1 MFGKN
6 IAGVVIMLVC
16 SWGCAA
22 LFYFIGRFADKN
34 QKPIHFWAGT
44 QIDPRHVSDIAAYN
58 HESAVMWKLYSIPYW
73 LAGFLSC
80 FGVVS
85 DAFTIAGA
93 SVLFIACFPG
103 LWFLIQKYRKIEKT
117 YICR

>member
-16 SWGCAA
+16 SWGCAV

-58 HESAVMWKLYSIPYW
+58 HESAVMWKL
-73 LAGFLSC
+73 SC
-80 FGVVS
+80 FGLISEV
-85 DAFTIAGA
+85 FIIAGA
-93 SVLFIACFPG
+93 AVLFIACFPG
-103 LWFLIQKYRKIEKT
+103 LCFLIQKYRKIEKT